1 MKKTYAKLMTAVLAA
16 ASILPAVP
24 TAADETAEST
34 LNVAIGSQFTTFD
47 PALNTE
53 TANNY
58 VLNHLYAGMFRKDA
72 DGKVQNELCES
83 YEVSDDGLTYTF
95 HISPDAKWS
104 DGQQVMA
111 NDFVYSY
118 LRALSYGADNAWAI
132 NDFVNFIEGAEE
144 YSTAAQEEGESF
156 DCTTADH
163 SLVGI
168 EAADDQ
174 TLVLKL
180 KAPCAYLTG
189 LMCANAWLPVRED
202 FAVQHDSLWA
212 FEGDYP
218 TTGPYTLTE
227 CNETEKAVVDKN
239 ENYLNADDV
248 TMDEIT
254 FLCMADKDAQALAYQ
269 TGEIDVALGISTDT
283 ALNYEGTDELWMLP
297 KSSNYYL
304 AINSAETGPEWAKNV
319 DVRRA
324 LALAIDKESLVD
336 VLGGDSFYPV
346 LNGFVP
352 DGVAGDTD
360 TFRAEGDADGY
371 TLTYDPDQAKELL
384 AGAGY
389 DESNPLHITYKY
401 SNNGIHGDVATML
414 QQMWEAVG
422 VEVDFECVESGVYY
436 DQLDQGD
443 FEICRYGYSA
453 EDSPIQFLEMWTTGM
468 QVVPAVNDEKFD
480 QMIEDARQISDRS
493 EYMKA
498 LHEAEDYLVEENVY
512 VIPLFNFNDPALVQT
527 YVEGQTMNGIYPYFA
542 YTTVTE

>member
-1 MKKTYAKLMTAVLAA
+1 MGNQL
-16 ASILPAVP
+16 
-24 TAADETAEST
+24 
-34 LNVAIGSQFTTFD
+34 
-47 PALNTE
+47 
-53 TANNY
+53 
-58 VLNHLYAGMFRKDA
+58 
-72 DGKVQNELCES
+72 
-83 YEVSDDGLTYTF
+83 
-95 HISPDAKWS
+95 
-104 DGQQVMA
+104 
-111 NDFVYSY
+111 
-118 LRALSYGADNAWAI
+118 
-132 NDFVNFIEGAEE
+132 NFIEGAEE

-542 YTTVTE
+542 YATVTE

>member
-1 MKKTYAKLMTAVLAA
+1 M
-16 ASILPAVP
+16 
-24 TAADETAEST
+24 
-34 LNVAIGSQFTTFD
+34 
-47 PALNTE
+47 
-53 TANNY
+53 
-58 VLNHLYAGMFRKDA
+58 
-72 DGKVQNELCES
+72 
-83 YEVSDDGLTYTF
+83 
-95 HISPDAKWS
+95 
-104 DGQQVMA
+104 
-111 NDFVYSY
+111 
-118 LRALSYGADNAWAI
+118 
-132 NDFVNFIEGAEE
+132 
-144 YSTAAQEEGESF
+144 
-156 DCTTADH
+156 
-163 SLVGI
+163 
-168 EAADDQ
+168 
-174 TLVLKL
+174 
-180 KAPCAYLTG
+180 
-189 LMCANAWLPVRED
+189 
-202 FAVQHDSLWA
+202 WA

-254 FLCMADKDAQALAYQ
+254 FLCMADKDAPALAYQ
-269 TGEIDVALGISTDT
+269 TGEIDVALGISTDA
-283 ALNYEGTDELWMLP
+283 ALNYEGTDELWMVP

-336 VLGGDSFYPV
+336 VLGGDSFFTE

-422 VEVDFECVESGVYY
+422 VEVDF
-436 DQLDQGD
+436 
-443 FEICRYGYSA
+443 
-453 EDSPIQFLEMWTTGM
+453 DSPIQFLEMWTTGM

-542 YTTVTE
+542 YATVTE

>member
-1 MKKTYAKLMTAVLAA
+1 
-16 ASILPAVP
+16 
-24 TAADETAEST
+24 
-34 LNVAIGSQFTTFD
+34 
-47 PALNTE
+47 
-53 TANNY
+53 
-58 VLNHLYAGMFRKDA
+58 
-72 DGKVQNELCES
+72 
-83 YEVSDDGLTYTF
+83 
-95 HISPDAKWS
+95 
-104 DGQQVMA
+104 
-111 NDFVYSY
+111 
-118 LRALSYGADNAWAI
+118 
-132 NDFVNFIEGAEE
+132 
-144 YSTAAQEEGESF
+144 
-156 DCTTADH
+156 
-163 SLVGI
+163 
-168 EAADDQ
+168 
-174 TLVLKL
+174 
-180 KAPCAYLTG
+180 
-189 LMCANAWLPVRED
+189 
-202 FAVQHDSLWA
+202 
-212 FEGDYP
+212 
-218 TTGPYTLTE
+218 
-227 CNETEKAVVDKN
+227 
-239 ENYLNADDV
+239 
-248 TMDEIT
+248 
-254 FLCMADKDAQALAYQ
+254 
-269 TGEIDVALGISTDT
+269 
-283 ALNYEGTDELWMLP
+283 MLP

-352 DGVAGDTD
+352 NGVAGDTD

-453 EDSPIQFLEMWTTGM
+453 EDSPVQFLEMWTTGM